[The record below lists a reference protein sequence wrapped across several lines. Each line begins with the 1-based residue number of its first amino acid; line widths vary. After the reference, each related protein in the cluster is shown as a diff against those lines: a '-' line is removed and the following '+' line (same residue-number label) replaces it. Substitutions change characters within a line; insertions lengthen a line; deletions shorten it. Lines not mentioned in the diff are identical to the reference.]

1 MTAWSWPELDE
12 AQRALS
18 DACRRRGRPI
28 DTRALGP
35 GLTEVRWPSG
45 AETFGMSRDRANR
58 TLGRLVAAP
67 VP

>member
-28 DTRALGP
+28 DTRALSVDAC
-35 GLTEVRWPSG
+35 EVTWPSG
-45 AETFGMSRDRANR
+45 VETFAMGRDRANR